1 MLDKLRKVGQQ
12 AVVYGLGNILNK
24 LLGFLLIPLYISRI
38 PINEFGILSIFE
50 IIILFLSTLLSFGIG
65 TAHQRFFYIEK
76 ENKTYGIYLFNNFIG
91 NAILALIAII
101 PFLLFSGFFA
111 SVLVGDSLQYL
122 NLQIVMWIIVVEVL
136 FYIPL
141 QVLQYEGKPFQF
153 LLFNVLKL
161 ILSFSLTIYFVIRL
175 KYSING
181 ILYARLLGG
190 AITLLLTLAFII
202 LPRCNFKF
210 NIKPVIKSIRFGL
223 PIVISNIGYIIFM
236 ISDRYMLLWFSNES
250 EVGKYSFG
258 LKIANF
264 INLIFINTICI
275 SYFPTV
281 MKNDGQENNIRYY
294 RKMLTYYCIFIS
306 FIILA
311 FLFYYR
317 ELLGLVVNNKE
328 YWEGLKV
335 VPLLCVSF
343 MVMGMNYF
351 VQVGLFLKNESKKYL
366 FPSFVVVFINILL
379 NVFLIPLLGMIG
391 AGISV
396 LVSQITYTSL
406 IVYLSEKQMKISFE
420 WKKIFLA
427 IALGIVLFFAGLYL
441 PVKNIWIAGV
451 IKLAMLGLYPL
462 ILYKLNFFEP
472 IEIQRTKEG
481 IIKQLVKL
489 KIIRKKPL

>member
-12 AVVYGLGNILNK
+12 AFVYGFGNILNK
-24 LLGFLLIPLYISRI
+24 MLGFLLIPLYISRI
-38 PINEFGILSIFE
+38 PISDFGILSIFE
-50 IIILFLSTLLSFGIG
+50 IIILFLSTLFSFGIG
-65 TAHQRFFYIEK
+65 SAHQRYFYIEK
-76 ENKTYGIYLFNNFIG
+76 DKGTYGVYLFNGFFG
-91 NAILALIAII
+91 NAILALLAIT
-101 PFLLFSGFFA
+101 PFLLFSGNVA
-111 SVLVGDSLQYL
+111 SLLVGYSSQQM
-122 NLQIVMWIIVVEVL
+122 NLQIVMWIILVEVL
-136 FYIPL
+136 FNIPL
-141 QVLQYEGKPFQF
+141 QTLQYEGKPFQF
-153 LLFNVLKL
+153 LIYNVLKL
-161 ILSFSLTIYFVIRL
+161 VLSFAFTLYFVL
-175 KYSING
+175 HLSYSING

-190 AITLLLTLAFII
+190 GLTLLLTLAFTII
-202 LPRCNFKF
+202 PRCTFK
-210 NIKPVIKSIRFGL
+210 IDLKLIIKSIRFGL
-223 PIVISNIGYIIFM
+223 PIIISNIGYTIFM

-264 INLIFINTICI
+264 INLIFIHTICI
-275 SYFPTV
+275 SYFPSV
-281 MKNDGQENNIRYY
+281 VRNDGRENNIRYY
-294 RKMLTYYCIFIS
+294 RKMLTYYCVLIS

-335 VPLLCVSF
+335 VPILCLSF

-351 VQVGLFLKNESKKYL
+351 VQIGLFLKNKTKKYI
-366 FPSFVVVFINILL
+366 FPSFVVVFINILM
-379 NVFLIPLLGMIG
+379 NIFLIPLLGMMG

-406 IVYLSEKQMKISFE
+406 IVYLSEKQMKINFE
-420 WKKIFLA
+420 WEKIFLA
-427 IALGIVLFFAGLYL
+427 IALGVVMFFAGLYL

-451 IKLAMLGLYPL
+451 IKLAMLGLYPY
-462 ILYKLNFFEP
+462 ILYKLKFFEP